1 MTTAATGMHSTSGA
15 KARRIL
21 VVDDNTD
28 AAETLKLLL
37 EMDGHE
43 ARCAYTGESALVIAA
58 EFAPDTVLLDI
69 GLPGLSGYEVAQRLR
84 QEAPNPESLLL
95 VALTGWG
102 SEEDRQQARA
112 AGFNRHLV
120 KPVELDR
127 LREALQLS
135 R

>member
-1 MTTAATGMHSTSGA
+1 MTTATSSSGESTAGA
-15 KARRIL
+15 KPLRIL
-21 VVDDNTD
+21 VVDDNAD

-37 EMDGHE
+37 ELEGHE
-43 ARCAYTGESALVIAA
+43 TRCAYSGESALAIAA

-69 GLPGLSGYEVAQRLR
+69 GVPGLSGYEVAQRLR
-84 QEAPNPESLLL
+84 QEAPSPEALLL

-120 KPVELDR
+120 KPVELDK
-127 LREALQLS
+127 LRVALG
-135 R
+135 